1 MPSADLARAIQLS
14 LAPVFLLAS
23 MSGLLMVLTN
33 RLGRLVDRARELKR
47 QERDSDL
54 ELGRDLRQ
62 ELQGQK
68 RRMGL
73 LMKAI
78 EFGSVT
84 MLLVALVVAIVFISV
99 VAQLDLA
106 LMVAPLFVLAMV
118 CLMVAVSL
126 LLRELQLATAQL
138 RRTF

>member
-47 QERDSDL
+47 QERDFDQ

-78 EFGSVT
+78 EFGTVT

-99 VAQLDLA
+99 VAKLDLA
-106 LMVAPLFVLAMV
+106 LMVAPLFVLAMG

-138 RRTF
+138 RRSF

>member
-1 MPSADLARAIQLS
+1 
-14 LAPVFLLAS
+14 
-23 MSGLLMVLTN
+23 MVLTN

-47 QERDSDL
+47 QERDSDQ

-78 EFGSVT
+78 EFGTVT
-84 MLLVALVVAIVFISV
+84 MLLVALVVAVVFISV
-99 VAQLDLA
+99 VAKLDL
-106 LMVAPLFVLAMV
+106 V
-118 CLMVAVSL
+118 LMVAVSL

-138 RRTF
+138 GRSF

>member
-47 QERDSDL
+47 QERDSDQ

-78 EFGSVT
+78 EFGTVT

-99 VAQLDLA
+99 VAKLDLA
-106 LMVAPLFVLAMV
+106 LMVAPLFVLAML
-118 CLMVAVSL
+118 CLMVAVAL

-138 RRTF
+138 RRSF

>member
-1 MPSADLARAIQLS
+1 
-14 LAPVFLLAS
+14 

-47 QERDSDL
+47 QERDSDQ

-78 EFGSVT
+78 EFGTVT
-84 MLLVALVVAIVFISV
+84 MLLVALVVA
-99 VAQLDLA
+99 
-106 LMVAPLFVLAMV
+106 PLFVLAML
-118 CLMVAVSL
+118 CLMVAVAL
-126 LLRELQLATAQL
+126 LLRELQLATAPL
-138 RRTF
+138 RRSF

>member
-1 MPSADLARAIQLS
+1 MPSAALARAIQLS

-33 RLGRLVDRARELKR
+33 RLGRLIDRARELKR
-47 QERDSDL
+47 QVRDS
-54 ELGRDLRQ
+54 EQEVGRDLRQ

-78 EFGSVT
+78 EFSTVT